1 MCFNET
7 ASFVAFSTGMLF
19 CGILYLNQ
27 YPVFYISMLFF
38 ITIMQL
44 VEYFTH
50 KSITVQDAKMNEL
63 CTKFIL
69 ITLFIQPV
77 AYCYMGMY
85 HPPAPTMH
93 NTKFMSPLMIA
104 YCFLFIFMY
113 LYFDAHHLFK
123 TTYLKKCET
132 VCRLKWFDLKGKDSW
147 LGVVFIFLYMALMLD
162 FGYDP
167 KFKYRWGAHFVPISL
182 VVACIYSFTVLKS
195 NIFAKFS
202 YMGSLWCFLSVVFG
216 PVMLLTYT

>member
-1 MCFNET
+1 
-7 ASFVAFSTGMLF
+7 MLF
-19 CGILYLNQ
+19 SWILYVKQ
-27 YPVFYISMLFF
+27 YPVFYVSMLFF
-38 ITIMQL
+38 ITLMQL

-50 KSITVQDAKMNEL
+50 KSISIQDLKMNEL

-85 HPPAPTMH
+85 
-93 NTKFMSPLMIA
+93 

-132 VCRLKWFDLKGKDSW
+132 VCRLKWFDLKGKESW
-147 LGVVFIFLYMALMLD
+147 LGVVFIILYMTLMID

-167 KFKYRWGAHFVPISL
+167 GFKYKWGAHFVPISL
-182 VVACIYSFTVLKS
+182 VIACIYSFTVLKT

-216 PVMLLTYT
+216 PIMLLTYNPLRS